1 MFFQGEGLAIAVAI
15 EDNEYPIEELVFD
28 LVNLRAGHRFR
39 SFNQSESRLSV
50 VCRAAFGFRDCPGYL
65 KGGLPLEYG
74 EGAAD
79 IIRDEGLIQK
89 FDIEEDEVRLGTG
102 NASKSSGKVF
112 LQ

>member
-1 MFFQGEGLAIAVAI
+1 MQNLLLEVIFLVVFSKGEGLAIAVAI

-28 LVNLRAGHRFR
+28 LVNLRAGHQFR

-74 EGAAD
+74 EGQRILYEMKALFKN
-79 IIRDEGLIQK
+79 LILRRMK
-89 FDIEEDEVRLGTG
+89 
-102 NASKSSGKVF
+102 
-112 LQ
+112 